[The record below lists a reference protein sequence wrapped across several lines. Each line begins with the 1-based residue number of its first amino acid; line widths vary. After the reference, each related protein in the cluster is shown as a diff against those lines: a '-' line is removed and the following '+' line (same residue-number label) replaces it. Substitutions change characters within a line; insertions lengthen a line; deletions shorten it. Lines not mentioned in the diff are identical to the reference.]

1 METDIVVIG
10 GGAAGCMAA
19 LFAAQSGAKV
29 TLLERNQKL
38 GRKIYITGKGRCNLT
53 NASSVQECMANIPRN
68 PRFLTSALTQF
79 PPEEVMSF
87 FEVKGEYCPGK
98 SRGIHPAGWQCDRR
112 QMRKR
117 LSDTL

>member
-38 GRKIYITGKGRCNLT
+38 GRKIYITGKGRCNVT
-53 NASSVQECMANIPRN
+53 NNCSPEELIRHVHTN
-68 PRFLTSALTQF
+68 PRFLYSAF
-79 PPEEVMSF
+79 
-87 FEVKGEYCPGK
+87 
-98 SRGIHPAGWQCDRR
+98 H
-112 QMRKR
+112 RKR
-117 LSDTL
+117 PCPFLKH